1 MRSLEVPKSQGANSK
16 SDSTH
21 SVPNGGK
28 IIYVKHLQLDT
39 RHLPEMDKLQL
50 IDVGRLIKDKYLH
63 GSRVKNVD
71 NLCLTPAEGRDT
83 SA

>member
-1 MRSLEVPKSQGANSK
+1 MLFKFYVNYTKFKFTRKVTE
-16 SDSTH
+16 
-21 SVPNGGK
+21 GK